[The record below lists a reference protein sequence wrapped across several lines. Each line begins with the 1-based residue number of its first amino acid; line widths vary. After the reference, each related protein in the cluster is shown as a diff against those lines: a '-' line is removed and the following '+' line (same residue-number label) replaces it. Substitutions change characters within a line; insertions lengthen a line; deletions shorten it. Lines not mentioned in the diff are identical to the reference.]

1 MSLYKASVPTYIQML
16 GSMVT
21 VLDKGIAYA
30 AAKKV
35 EQAVFVNY
43 RLIPDMRP
51 FSFQIHS
58 VTDHASGSCQRCAGI
73 EAQLPPRDETTLD
86 QLKARVLNVL
96 DVVKSVAPA
105 AVDAHADRDVV
116 FPMGPR
122 KVTMKGWDYM
132 MYFALPNFWFHHTT
146 AYNILRHCGVEI
158 GKMDFLGIMPG
169 FPKS

>member
-1 MSLYKASVPTYIQML
+1 MSLYKAAVPTYVQML

-21 VLDKGIAYA
+21 VLDKSVAYA

-35 EQAVFVNY
+35 EQLVLVNY
-43 RLIPDMRP
+43 RLFPDMRP
-51 FSFQIHS
+51 VAFQVHS
-58 VTDHASGSCQRCAGI
+58 LADHASGSGQRCAGI
-73 EAQLPPRDETTLD
+73 EAVLAPRDETTLD
-86 QLKARVLNVL
+86 QLKARVLKAL
-96 DVVKSVAPA
+96 DIVRSVTPA
-105 AVDAHADRDVV
+105 AVDAHADKDIV

-158 GKMDFLGIMPG
+158 GKMDYLGVMPG
-169 FPKS
+169 FPKL

>member
-1 MSLYKASVPTYIQML
+1 MSLYKAAVPTYVQML

-35 EQAVFVNY
+35 EQPVLVNY
-43 RLIPDMRP
+43 RLFPDMRP
-51 FSFQIHS
+51 LAFQVHS
-58 VTDHASGSCQRCAGI
+58 VTDHASGSCQRCAGV
-73 EAQLPPRDETTLD
+73 EAVLPPRDETTLD
-86 QLKARVLNVL
+86 QLKARVAKAL
-96 DVVKSVAPA
+96 DIVKSVTPA
-105 AVDAHADRDVV
+105 AVDAHADKDVV

-158 GKMDFLGIMPG
+158 GKMDYLGVMPG
-169 FPKS
+169 FPKL

>member
-1 MSLYKASVPTYIQML
+1 MSLYKASVPTYVQML

-35 EQAVFVNY
+35 DQAVFVNY
-43 RLIPDMRP
+43 RLFPDMRP
-51 FSFQIHS
+51 FSFQVQS
-58 VTDHASGSCQRCAGI
+58 LADHASGSCQRLAGI
-73 EAQLPPRDETTLD
+73 EAVLPPRDETTLD
-86 QLKARVLNVL
+86 QLKARAVKAL

-105 AVDAHADRDVV
+105 AVDAHADQDVA

-146 AYNILRHCGVEI
+146 AYNVLRHCGVEI
-158 GKMDFLGIMPG
+158 GKMDYLGVMPG
-169 FPKS
+169 FPKL

>member
-30 AAKKV
+30 ATKKV
-35 EQAVFVNY
+35 EQGVFVNY
-43 RLIPDMRP
+43 RLFPDMRP
-51 FSFQIHS
+51 FSFQVCS

-86 QLKARVLNVL
+86 QLRARVVNAL

-105 AVDAHADRDVV
+105 AIDAHADRDVV
-116 FPMGPR
+116 FPTGPR
-122 KVTMKGWDYM
+122 RVTMKGWDYM

-158 GKMDFLGIMPG
+158 GKMDFLGVMPG

>member
-1 MSLYKASVPTYIQML
+1 MSLYKASVPTYLQML

-21 VLDKGIAYA
+21 ILDKGIAYA
-30 AAKKV
+30 AARKLDQSV
-35 EQAVFVNY
+35 LVNY
-43 RLIPDMRP
+43 RLFPDMRP
-51 FSFQIHS
+51 LNFQVHS
-58 VTDHASGSCQRCAGI
+58 LADHASGSVQRCAGI
-73 EAQLPPRDETTLD
+73 EAVLPPRDETTLD
-86 QLKARVLNVL
+86 QLKARVANALQI
-96 DVVKSVAPA
+96 VKSVTAGS
-105 AVDAHADRDVV
+105 VDAHADRDIV

-158 GKMDFLGIMPG
+158 GKMDFLGVMPG

>member
-16 GSMVT
+16 GSINT
-21 VLDKGIAYA
+21 LLDRGIAHA
-30 AAKKV
+30 AAKKID
-35 EQAVFVNY
+35 QAVFTNF
-43 RLIPDMRP
+43 RLFPDMRP
-51 FSFQIHS
+51 FSFQVCS
-58 VTDHASGSCQRCAGI
+58 VADHASGACQRCAGI

-86 QLKARVLNVL
+86 QLKARVVNAL

-105 AVDAHADRDVV
+105 AIDAHADRDVV

-146 AYNILRHCGVEI
+146 AYNISRHCGVEI
-158 GKMDFLGIMPG
+158 GKMDFLGVMPG

>member
-1 MSLYKASVPTYIQML
+1 MSLYKAAVPTYVQML

-21 VLDKGIAYA
+21 VLDKSVAYA

-35 EQAVFVNY
+35 EQPVLVNY
-43 RLIPDMRP
+43 RLFPDMRP
-51 FSFQIHS
+51 VAFQVHS
-58 VTDHASGSCQRCAGI
+58 LADHASGSCQRCAGI
-73 EAQLPPRDETTLD
+73 EAVLAPRDETTLD
-86 QLKARVLNVL
+86 QLKARVLKAL
-96 DVVKSVAPA
+96 DIVRSVTPA
-105 AVDAHADRDVV
+105 AVDAHADKDIV

-158 GKMDFLGIMPG
+158 GKMDYLGVMPG
-169 FPKS
+169 FPKL